1 MCISKKLFRYE
12 MFLGGQY
19 QDIGVFMGL
28 KETNLREGIQRYLL
42 SPFDDELI
50 VPDTNLYLCEEDNK
64 KVLAFFTEKGEEKFK
79 KYVDKLSLE
88 VYEDEVFD
96 VGRIIIDL
104 KEEDI
109 VYKDEYQL
117 LVKVGYPSYMSDLT
131 GVISYLSDDDNK
143 ITGLYKILEDENT
156 DNIHKYILEEISDV
170 EDFKEDIII
179 YPNYIG
185 EDYHYILDVSKM
197 IVKIV

>member
-156 DNIHKYILEEISDV
+156 DNIHKYILEEIADV

>member
-12 MFLGGQY
+12 MFFEGQY

-50 VPDTNLYLCEEDNK
+50 VPDTNLYLCEEKNK

-117 LVKVGYPSYMSDLT
+117 LVKVDYPSYMSDLT
-131 GVISYLSDDDNK
+131 GAIYYLSDDDNRA
-143 ITGLYKILEDENT
+143 TGTYKIVEDKDSCNGYT
-156 DNIHKYILEEISDV
+156 LEEISEV
-170 EDFKEDIII
+170 EDFNEDIII

-185 EDYHYILDVSKM
+185 EDYHYILDTSKM
-197 IVKIV
+197 IVKLI